1 MSTTNNNSDHQEEQP
16 AGWGWRASNR
26 DPKKFPWR
34 IATLVLLFVASGL
47 VYMLNTSGSRSQSE
61 MDDQYRTIV
70 QLRDE
75 LRYLKIENSRIKDEL
90 DVLSDPDV
98 VKIPLMN
105 SDDYEAYALVYRN
118 PQNQEV
124 YLDPTRLP
132 VTEPEM
138 QYQLWLL
145 TDEGAV
151 DLGTVLT
158 GEIGFQQMK
167 NSDQTGRFLITQEPA
182 GGSDRPDLDRL
193 VVEE

>member
-1 MSTTNNNSDHQEEQP
+1 MSTTNSNIDHQGEQP

-34 IATLVLLFVASGL
+34 IATLVLIFVASGL
-47 VYMLNTSGSRSQSE
+47 LYMLNTAGSRSQSE
-61 MDDQYRTIV
+61 IDDQYRTIV
-70 QLRDE
+70 QLREE
-75 LRYLKIENSRIKDEL
+75 LRDLEIENSRMKDEL

-105 SDDYEAYALVYRN
+105 SGDDEEYALVYRN
-118 PQNQEV
+118 PHNQEV
-124 YLDPTRLP
+124 YLDPTSLP
-132 VTEPEM
+132 STEPEM

-145 TDEGAV
+145 TDEGSV

-158 GEIGFQQMK
+158 GDIGFQRMK
-167 NSDQTGRFLITQEPA
+167 NSDQDGRFLITLEPA
-182 GGSDRPDLDRL
+182 GGSGQPDLERI

>member
-1 MSTTNNNSDHQEEQP
+1 MSTTNSNIDHQEEQP

-47 VYMLNTSGSRSQSE
+47 LYMLNTAGSRSQSE
-61 MDDQYRTIV
+61 IDDQYRTIV
-70 QLRDE
+70 QLREE
-75 LRYLKIENSRIKDEL
+75 LRDLEIENSRMKDEL

-105 SDDYEAYALVYRN
+105 SGDDEEYALVYRN
-118 PQNQEV
+118 PHNQEV
-124 YLDPTRLP
+124 YLDPTSLP
-132 VTEPEM
+132 STEPEM

-145 TDEGAV
+145 TDEGSV

-158 GEIGFQQMK
+158 GDIGFQRMK
-167 NSDQTGRFLITQEPA
+167 NSDQDGRFLITLEPA
-182 GGSDRPDLDRL
+182 GGSDQPDLERL